1 VVVNNFVRPSS
12 KTITNILTLRYD
24 PAAKPLIKKL
34 TWKDFTEKQTKHS
47 TDFIEKTIQNYF
59 KKNIKNSKKTKVSI
73 ALSGGID
80 SSLALAILR
89 KTCPDI
95 SINALSIKFA
105 DSIDESDQAKKIA
118 DKFNADHNVLYLEN
132 FLEILPKALSIVKL
146 PFWDLHWVYVVEKA
160 NSFSNILVSGDG
172 GDELFGGYTFRY
184 NKFLS
189 LIKPNSKPRDKVKAY
204 LNCHERDWVPDQ
216 EKVFAKRSKFSWE
229 KIYAYLEKYFDN
241 SLPPLSQVFLAD
253 FNGKLLYNWIPL
265 YTKIHKHFRV
275 KQISPLLSPQMIS
288 YTTHLPT
295 HQKYD
300 NEKNIGKLELRKL
313 LKKSLSEKFLTSKKQ
328 GFSVNTV
335 NLWKSHGLDLS
346 KYYLSDARIVKD
358 GWINGEWL
366 KSRLEKLEKKP
377 DVRYVNKFLGLLAF
391 EIWYRLFITKE
402 MKPNATL

>member
-1 VVVNNFVRPSS
+1 MAVNKHVRPSS
-12 KTITNILTLRYD
+12 KTITNVLTLRYN

-34 TWKDFTEKQTKHS
+34 TWKDFTEKQSSHS
-47 TDFIEKTIQNYF
+47 IDFIEKTIQNYF

-95 SINALSIKFA
+95 SINAISIKFA
-105 DSIDESDQAKKIA
+105 DSIDESDQAKIIA

-132 FLEILPKALSIVKL
+132 FLEILPKALSIVEL

-160 NSFSNILVSGDG
+160 KSFSNILVSGDG

-189 LIKPNSKPRDKVKAY
+189 LIKKNSKPRDKVKAY

-216 EKVFAKRSKFSWE
+216 EKVFAKRLKFSWE

-241 SLPPLSQVFLAD
+241 SLPLLSQVFLAD

-275 KQISPLLSPQMIS
+275 RFVSPLLSPEMIS
-288 YTTHLPT
+288 FATHLPIYE
-295 HQKYD
+295 KYD
-300 NEKNIGKLELRKL
+300 NEKNIGKLALRKL
-313 LKKSLSEKFLTSKKQ
+313 LKKYLSDKFLTSKKQ

-335 NLWKSHGLDLS
+335 NLWKSHGLELS
-346 KYYLSDARIVKD
+346 KQYLSDSRVIND
-358 GWINGEWL
+358 GWINGAWV
-366 KSRLEKLEKKP
+366 KSRLKKES

-402 MKPNATL
+402 MKSTSKI

>member
-1 VVVNNFVRPSS
+1 MAVNKHVSPSS
-12 KTITNILTLRYD
+12 KTITNILTLRYN

-95 SINALSIKFA
+95 SINAISIKFA
-105 DSIDESDQAKKIA
+105 GSVDESNQAKKIA

-132 FLEILPKALSIVKL
+132 FLEILPKALNIVEL

-160 NSFSNILVSGDG
+160 KSFSNILVSGDG

-189 LIKPNSKPRDKVKAY
+189 LIKKNSKPIDKVKAY
-204 LNCHERDWVPDQ
+204 LNCHERDWVTDK
-216 EKVFAKRSKFSWE
+216 EKVFAKRSKFSWQT
-229 KIYAYLEKYFDN
+229 IYAYLEKYFDN
-241 SLPPLSQVFLAD
+241 SLSPLSQVFLAD

-275 KQISPLLSPQMIS
+275 RLITPLLSPQMIS

-313 LKKSLSEKFLTSKKQ
+313 LKKSLSEKFLISKKQ

-335 NLWKSHGLDLS
+335 NLWKSHGLELS
-346 KYYLSDARIVKD
+346 KQYLSDARVVKD
-358 GWINGEWL
+358 GWINGEWV
-366 KSRLEKLEKKP
+366 KSRLKKES

-402 MKPNATL
+402 MKPNTPL

>member
-1 VVVNNFVRPSS
+1 MDVAVNKHVSPSS
-12 KTITNILTLRYD
+12 KTITNILTLRYN

-34 TWKDFTEKQTKHS
+34 TWKDFTEKQSSHS

-95 SINALSIKFA
+95 SINAISIKFA
-105 DSIDESDQAKKIA
+105 DSIDESDQAKIIA

-132 FLEILPKALSIVKL
+132 FLEILPKALSIVEL

-160 NSFSNILVSGDG
+160 KSFSNILVSGDG

-189 LIKPNSKPRDKVKAY
+189 LIKKNSKPRDKVKAY

-216 EKVFAKRSKFSWE
+216 EKVFAKRLKFSWE

-241 SLPPLSQVFLAD
+241 SLPLLSQVFLAD

-275 KQISPLLSPQMIS
+275 RFVSPLLSPEMIS
-288 YTTHLPT
+288 FATHLPIYE
-295 HQKYD
+295 KYD
-300 NEKNIGKLELRKL
+300 NEKNIGKLALRKL
-313 LKKSLSEKFLTSKKQ
+313 LKKYLSDKFLTSKKQ

-335 NLWKSHGLDLS
+335 NLWKSHGLELS
-346 KYYLSDARIVKD
+346 KQYLSDSRVIND
-358 GWINGEWL
+358 GWINGAWV
-366 KSRLEKLEKKP
+366 KSRLKKES

-402 MKPNATL
+402 MKSTSKI